1 MEIAGF
7 EDVEA
12 KIDLII
18 SDSRLAAYLELS
30 LMRASFAA
38 IKSARSRSQPFS
50 VFINYTMLHHYILRF
65 SLSSVCWQELT
76 TNRNASL
83 LSTSWRRT
91 SALLS

>member
-38 IKSARSRSQPFS
+38 IKSARSRSQTFKKM
-50 VFINYTMLHHYILRF
+50 F
-65 SLSSVCWQELT
+65 
-76 TNRNASL
+76 L
-83 LSTSWRRT
+83 LITQCSIIIF
-91 SALLS
+91 